1 MTPFTIYCQHSKL
14 YDFRASFDHPCRADL
29 QRHGAFPS
37 GRGFSFLHEMS
48 FGSLNLIPEL
58 LRAVS
63 DEGYLE
69 PTPIQAQAIP
79 AILER
84 RDIMGCAQTGT
95 GKTAGFTLP
104 MLQLLAPHAS
114 VSPSPARHPIR
125 ALILTPTRE
134 LAAQVAESVR
144 VYGKHLP
151 LRSTMVYGGVDI
163 LPQKKALHGGVE
175 ILIATPG
182 RLLDHLEQKT
192 VNLSRVEILVLD
204 EADRMLDMGFLPDI
218 KRILSV
224 LPKERQTLLFSATF
238 SEDIRRLAKELLRTP
253 TLIEIARRNAPAEM
267 ITHQVYEVSGT
278 RKRALL
284 GHIIRTRDMKQ
295 VLVFLRMKR
304 DANKLARELVRDG
317 INATAIHSDRSQG
330 EREQALADFKEGRAT
345 VLVATD
351 IAARGLDIEELPYVI
366 NYELPYT
373 PEDYV
378 HRIGRTGRAGIAGEA
393 ISFMAA
399 DEAKNLADIEKLLK
413 RTIPRLDL
421 PAGFDGEDRHSRS
434 PREPGREARTSR
446 GRPAS
451 TSRSS
456 EREERPSRS
465 AAQGERDARPPRG
478 PRPAEREH
486 RSATKPY
493 AHQQPAASDF
503 DFSKPYEPA
512 PASEDKAASDAGML
526 PSRGRPKRPTAA
538 LLGGTP
544 DHRKS
549 HK

>member
-1 MTPFTIYCQHSKL
+1 M
-14 YDFRASFDHPCRADL
+14 SFD
-29 QRHGAFPS
+29 
-37 GRGFSFLHEMS
+37 
-48 FGSLNLIPEL
+48 SLNLMPEL

-63 DEGYLE
+63 DEGYQE

-104 MLQLLAPHAS
+104 LLQLLAPHAS
-114 VSPSPARHPIR
+114 TSPSPARHPIR

-224 LPKERQTLLFSATF
+224 LPKERQSLLFSATF
-238 SEDIRRLAKELLRTP
+238 SEEIRRLAKELLRSP
-253 TLIEIARRNAPAEM
+253 TMIEIARRNAPAEI
-267 ITHQVYEVSGT
+267 ITHQVYEVPVT

-284 GHIIRTRDMKQ
+284 AHLIRTRDMKQ
-295 VLVFLRMKR
+295 VLVFVRMKR
-304 DANKLARELVRDG
+304 DANRLARELVRDG
-317 INATAIHSDRSQG
+317 INATAIHSDRSQP
-330 EREQALADFKEGRAT
+330 EREQALADFKEVRST

-351 IAARGLDIEELPYVI
+351 IAARGLDIEQLPYVI

-378 HRIGRTGRAGIAGEA
+378 HRIGRTGRAGLAGEA
-393 ISFMAA
+393 ISFMGA
-399 DEAKNLADIEKLLK
+399 DETKMLADIEKLLK
-413 RTIPRLDL
+413 RSIPRLEL
-421 PAGFDGEDRHSRS
+421 PAGFDAEDRAGRSSRHSAREDHA
-434 PREPGREARTSR
+434 PRGGRQAEREARSSR
-446 GRPAS
+446 APRNQERARDHRPA
-451 TSRSS
+451 
-456 EREERPSRS
+456 
-465 AAQGERDARPPRG
+465 
-478 PRPAEREH
+478 H
-486 RSATKPY
+486 TKPTSHK
-493 AHQQPAASDF
+493 APGASDF

-512 PASEDKAASDAGML
+512 PKSEAQKSSEGAAL
-526 PSRGRPKRPTAA
+526 PLRARPKHPTAA

-544 DHRKS
+544 ENRKS

>member
-1 MTPFTIYCQHSKL
+1 M
-14 YDFRASFDHPCRADL
+14 SFD
-29 QRHGAFPS
+29 
-37 GRGFSFLHEMS
+37 
-48 FGSLNLIPEL
+48 SLNLMPEL
-58 LRAVS
+58 LQAVS
-63 DEGYLE
+63 DEGYTE

-104 MLQLLAPHAS
+104 LLQILAPQANT
-114 VSPSPARHPIR
+114 SPSPARHPIR

-134 LAAQVAESVR
+134 LAAQVAESVK

-218 KRILSV
+218 RRIQAV

-238 SEDIRRLAKELLRTP
+238 SEEIRKLANVMLRTP
-253 TLIEIARRNAPAEM
+253 TMIEVARRNTPSEV
-267 ITHQVYEVSGT
+267 ITHQVYEVPGT

-284 GHIIRTRDMKQ
+284 AHLIRTREMKQ
-295 VLVFLRMKR
+295 VLVFVRKKI
-304 DANKLARELVRDG
+304 DANRLARELVRDG
-317 INATAIHSDRSQG
+317 INATAIHSDRSQA
-330 EREQALADFKEGRAT
+330 EREQALSDFKEGRAT

-351 IAARGLDIEELPYVI
+351 IAARGLDIEQLPYVI

-378 HRIGRTGRAGIAGEA
+378 HRIGRTGRAGQTGEA

-399 DEAKNLADIEKLLK
+399 DEVRLLGDIEKLLK
-413 RTIPRLDL
+413 RPIPKLEL
-421 PAGFDGEDRHSRS
+421 PAGFDGEERAPRS
-434 PREPGREARTSR
+434 PRHGEREEHGSR
-446 GRPAS
+446 GGSSPRH
-451 TSRSS
+451 S
-456 EREERPSRS
+456 ERESSRPAR
-465 AAQGERDARPPRG
+465 APRPP
-478 PRPAEREH
+478 EREH
-486 RSATKPY
+486 RPSSHAKSSG
-493 AHQQPAASDF
+493 HKQPSASDF
-503 DFSKPYEPA
+503 DFSKPYEPSVTS
-512 PASEDKAASDAGML
+512 ASKPESDDAAL

-538 LLGGTP
+538 LLGGNP
-544 DHRKS
+544 EHRKS

>member
-1 MTPFTIYCQHSKL
+1 M
-14 YDFRASFDHPCRADL
+14 
-29 QRHGAFPS
+29 
-37 GRGFSFLHEMS
+37 
-48 FGSLNLIPEL
+48 PEL

-63 DEGYLE
+63 DEGYQE

-104 MLQLLAPHAS
+104 LLQLLAPNGNT
-114 VSPSPARHPIR
+114 SPSPARHPIR

-224 LPKERQTLLFSATF
+224 LPKERQSLLFSATF
-238 SEDIRRLAKELLRTP
+238 SEEIRRLAKELLRSP
-253 TLIEIARRNAPAEM
+253 TMIEIARRNAPAEI
-267 ITHQVYEVSGT
+267 ITHQVYEIPVT

-284 GHIIRTRDMKQ
+284 GHLIRTRDMKQ
-295 VLVFLRMKR
+295 VLVFVRMKR
-304 DANKLARELVRDG
+304 DANRLARELVRDG
-317 INATAIHSDRSQG
+317 INATAIHSDRSQA
-330 EREQALADFKEGRAT
+330 EREQALADFKEGRST

-351 IAARGLDIEELPYVI
+351 IAARGLDIEQLPYVI

-378 HRIGRTGRAGIAGEA
+378 HRIGRTGRAGLAGEA
-393 ISFMAA
+393 ISFMGA
-399 DEAKNLADIEKLLK
+399 EEIKMLADIEKLLK
-413 RTIPRLDL
+413 RSIPRLEL
-421 PAGFDGEDRHSRS
+421 PGGFDAEDRPGRSTRHSAREDHN
-434 PREPGREARTSR
+434 PRAGRQAEREAR
-446 GRPAS
+446 
-451 TSRSS
+451 SS
-456 EREERPSRS
+456 
-465 AAQGERDARPPRG
+465 RG
-478 PRPAEREH
+478 PRNQERDREH
-486 RSATKPY
+486 RPSHTKPTS
-493 AHQQPAASDF
+493 HKLPGASDF

-512 PASEDKAASDAGML
+512 AKSEAQNASEGTA
-526 PSRGRPKRPTAA
+526 PPVRGRTKRPTAA

-544 DHRKS
+544 ENRKS